1 MLRATLFSYF
11 MQLGLSIYL
20 CLSFVLFPHLPKCTQ
35 SRWDAVS
42 EVLRLY
48 LQQIWPFKRKPL
60 HLMVH
65 KEARRTKL
73 TLIVGY
79 SWVRHGIWQSCLI
92 CKALDREEEGMEK
105 FGRLVKQTVNRQGLP
120 VNNALCWRWA
130 WTRAPYEPHCRL
142 SYNVLRFIVCSTKWI
157 HEMRDALSWAS

>member
-1 MLRATLFSYF
+1 MLRETLFSYF

-20 CLSFVLFPHLPKCTQ
+20 CLSFVLFPYLPKWTQ

-48 LQQIWPFKRKPL
+48 LEQIYSFKRKPL
-60 HLMVH
+60 HVMVH

-92 CKALDREEEGMEK
+92 CKALD
-105 FGRLVKQTVNRQGLP
+105 GRRMGWKSLEDSSNRQWIVKGFQLIMP
-120 VNNALCWRWA
+120 SVGAQ
-130 WTRAPYEPHCRL
+130 PGPERL
-142 SYNVLRFIVCSTKWI
+142 TSHIVGCYNVLRFIVSSTKWI